1 MIIPG
6 QFGFNYPSGFREE
19 AFWNIFKKMV
29 VILFYR
35 FLYRTY
41 VITENIILKIISPV
55 IIIWYENLT
64 KYQLSN
70 LLDKISLIEDSTL
83 ANQ

>member
-1 MIIPG
+1 
-6 QFGFNYPSGFREE
+6 
-19 AFWNIFKKMV
+19 MV

>member
-1 MIIPG
+1 
-6 QFGFNYPSGFREE
+6 
-19 AFWNIFKKMV
+19 MV

-35 FLYRTY
+35 FLYSTY

>member
-1 MIIPG
+1 MHKIYS
-6 QFGFNYPSGFREE
+6 FNL
-19 AFWNIFKKMV
+19 KKMV